1 MGNTVKLNCK
11 FCNGTGR
18 NFTSVCP
25 GCTGYGEVMVVNPP
39 QDCRRCHGTGRE
51 FTDPCSICGGCG
63 YMFRQ
68 QQQGNMMGGFGAST
82 QVQCKQCHGGGRCF
96 TDNCAGCSGR
106 GIVFVASP
114 PS

>member
-1 MGNTVKLNCK
+1 MLIQIRNNAIGYNPGYGPGGCNPGWGGMGNTVKLNCK

-39 QDCRRCHGTGRE
+39 QDCRRCRGTGRE

-68 QQQGNMMGGFGAST
+68 QQQGNMMGGFGGSS
-82 QVQCKQCHGGGRCF
+82 QV
-96 TDNCAGCSGR
+96 
-106 GIVFVASP
+106 
-114 PS
+114 